1 MNNVQSGAGEIQ
13 VLDVYGR
20 LLQTVETCH
29 GASSTDDANRPVALC
44 HRHLFRKNGEWRQG
58 DGGAEGGE
66 TVGKHISLSDALRA
80 SVHHQE

>member
-29 GASSTDDANRPVALC
+29 GASLQIDLSQYATGVYFVRVVNGGKVMAV
-44 HRHLFRKNGEWRQG
+44 RKVVKE
-58 DGGAEGGE
+58 
-66 TVGKHISLSDALRA
+66 
-80 SVHHQE
+80 